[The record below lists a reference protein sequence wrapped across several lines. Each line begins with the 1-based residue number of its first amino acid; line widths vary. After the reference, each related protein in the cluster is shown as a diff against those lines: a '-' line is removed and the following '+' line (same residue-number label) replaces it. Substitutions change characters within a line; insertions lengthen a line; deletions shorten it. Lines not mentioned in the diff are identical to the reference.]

1 MPLTPHDAF
10 LQFGNVLQQ
19 HLFPQLEAVVG
30 RLSPHLERLIFR
42 LDTVEGVRPSVWP
55 GLQVGNAEFDRIQ
68 IVRRSYRFHIND
80 PKNLRSRRVAPLTS
94 KTAAILE
101 EYRKLLVDDR
111 PDAWLFP
118 SENPKSPMD
127 YRNVFRRYIKPALEK
142 IGLTEINYQAMR
154 RTSATQQKAAN
165 VDAKKPRGHY
175 GA

>member
-1 MPLTPHDAF
+1 MA
-10 LQFGNVLQQ
+10 N
-19 HLFPQLEAVVG
+19 AVPA
-30 RLSPHLERLIFR
+30 RCRTLLALARNR
-42 LDTVEGVRPSVWP
+42 VRHRPDS
-55 GLQVGNAEFDRIQ
+55 
-68 IVRRSYRFHIND
+68 
-80 PKNLRSRRVAPLTS
+80 PLTS